1 MTNSKKAHDEKQVYI
16 SPNVEMIE
24 IEIEQNILAASGVG
38 SGDSLQ
44 DFVWEDW

>member
-16 SPNVEMIE
+16 SPDVEMIE
-24 IEIEQNILAASGVG
+24 IEIEQNILAASG
-38 SGDSLQ
+38 DSLQ